1 MGNQIGGAAH
11 DFGCGDIACC
21 SEAQHGVRA
30 SQNVYKIGGV
40 KPCSIQRRSTKVGW
54 LNGQDGPASSTKHPI
69 DLLLGVS
76 NANRTNGKAG
86 VSGGVFVFLHARR
99 SAFRSSSRA

>member
-30 SQNVYKIGGV
+30 SQNV
-40 KPCSIQRRSTKVGW
+40 IQNWRRQIV
-54 LNGQDGPASSTKHPI
+54 
-69 DLLLGVS
+69 
-76 NANRTNGKAG
+76 
-86 VSGGVFVFLHARR
+86 LHTEEEH
-99 SAFRSSSRA
+99 